1 MQLLKHDG
9 DVRHFLGGHTFSK
22 EPLAWH
28 GGRFNISCCA
38 GTTTVVASTP
48 QFGMS
53 GADGM
58 SLGKQSGRVF
68 FGTNCFERKPPM
80 SFLLLLSEMKETPV
94 I

>member
-1 MQLLKHDG
+1 MIHYGILEFCLGKH
-9 DVRHFLGGHTFSK
+9 FPK
-22 EPLAWH
+22 ESLAWH

-58 SLGKQSGRVF
+58 RLGKQSGSVF
-68 FGTNCFERKPPM
+68 FGTNCFEIKPPM
-80 SFLLLLSEMKETPV
+80 FFSLLLQEMEATPGN
-94 I
+94 